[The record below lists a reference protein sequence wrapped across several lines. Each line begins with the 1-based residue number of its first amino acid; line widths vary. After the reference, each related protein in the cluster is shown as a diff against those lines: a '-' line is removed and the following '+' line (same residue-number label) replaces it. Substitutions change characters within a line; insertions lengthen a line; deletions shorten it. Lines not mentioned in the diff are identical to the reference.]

1 MVRNEFEVTVNKEIY
16 LFVRKN
22 LWLFV
27 TNAKEVDGNW
37 VITFKDDLEEQTK
50 AFIMTKI
57 LFELT
62 KVKGNKDEKRGNQ
75 SL

>member
-50 AFIMTKI
+50 TFIMTKI

-62 KVKGNKDEKRGNQ
+62 KVKGNKDERRGNQ

>member
-50 AFIMTKI
+50 TFIMTKI